1 MSRDN
6 QWGRGTLDKELK
18 APGILRPV
26 SVGLSSGSQ
35 STSILHQEFDHP
47 DHIGNSITKYI
58 YYNFNPF

>member
-18 APGILRPV
+18 APGILRRA
-26 SVGLSSGSQ
+26 SVGLSSGSH

-47 DHIGNSITKYI
+47 DHIGNSITI
-58 YYNFNPF
+58 YLL